1 MVRMADLPATKREM
15 MQNYEPALYDTHPE
29 VRGPALSERTVTLI
43 STAGLIMRGDRP
55 VTPRDTRYRVIP
67 HDADAND
74 ILMSHVSVNFD
85 RTGFQRDLNV
95 VLPKDRLEELAEA
108 GEIGSPADEHY
119 AFMGATD
126 ARLLEASARKL
137 AGVLHQKGVD
147 SALLLPV

>member
-15 MQNYEPALYDTHPE
+15 MQTYEPALYDTHHE
-29 VRGPALSERTVTLI
+29 VRGPALSERTVALI

-55 VTPRDTRYRVIP
+55 VTPHDTRYRVIP

-108 GEIGSPADEHY
+108 GEIGV
-119 AFMGATD
+119 
-126 ARLLEASARKL
+126 AR
-137 AGVLHQKGVD
+137 G
-147 SALLLPV
+147 

>member
-1 MVRMADLPATKREM
+1 MVRLADLPATKREM
-15 MQNYEPALYDTHPE
+15 MQTYEPALFDTHPE

-55 VTPRDTRYRVIP
+55 VTPHDTRYRVIP
-67 HDADAND
+67 HNADAND

-95 VLPKDRLEELAEA
+95 VLPRDRINELAQA
-108 GEIGSPADEHY
+108 GEIGAVADEHY
-119 AFMGATD
+119 AFIGATD
-126 ARLLEASARKL
+126 AHLLEASSRKL
-137 AGVLHQKGVD
+137 AEGLHEKGVD

>member
-15 MQNYEPALYDTHPE
+15 MQTYEPALYDTHPE
-29 VRGPALSERTVTLI
+29 VRGPALSERTVALI

-95 VLPKDRLEELAEA
+95 VLPKDRLKELAEA
-108 GEIGSPADEHY
+108 GDIGAAADAH
-119 AFMGATD
+119 
-126 ARLLEASARKL
+126 LLEASARKL